1 MVDRLHI
8 DSQRGADRSVVV
20 RSHPQVRREH
30 STARQAALQ
39 LAEWEAQQS
48 QLERKRWSLSALLM
62 LLCVA
67 GLIVALHRRPTRP
80 LLLPPPAMPIV
91 VSLSPAPTS
100 STPPSAQPPGPRQQ
114 ESPKPQP
121 QKAPQTPKVD
131 SPTPS
136 EIALPP
142 QESSPDETQSIDQPP
157 AAQTSAPAGEDA
169 PISEQAAA
177 PIQGAQ
183 SLATATN
190 RLSYE
195 QLLLGQLQRF
205 KRYPHVSQ
213 MRRQQGVPY
222 VRFRIDRKGQVLD
235 ASLERSSGH
244 AALDAEAV
252 DLPSRA
258 SPLPPPPDEVPGD
271 PLEIVVPIEFF
282 LKR

>member
-1 MVDRLHI
+1 M
-8 DSQRGADRSVVV
+8 ADR
-20 RSHPQVRREH
+20 
-30 STARQAALQ
+30 ARIDLSGSATLQ

-62 LLCVA
+62 LFCVA
-67 GLIVALHRRPTRP
+67 GLIVALHWRRTRP

-91 VSLSPAPTS
+91 VSLSPAPTA

-114 ESPKPQP
+114 EALKPQP
-121 QKAPQTPKVD
+121 QKAPQTPKID

-136 EIALPP
+136 EIALPT
-142 QESSPDETQSIDQPP
+142 QEFSPDETQSIDHPP

-183 SLATATN
+183 SLATATS

-213 MRRQQGVPY
+213 MRRQQGAPY

-252 DLPSRA
+252 ALPSRA